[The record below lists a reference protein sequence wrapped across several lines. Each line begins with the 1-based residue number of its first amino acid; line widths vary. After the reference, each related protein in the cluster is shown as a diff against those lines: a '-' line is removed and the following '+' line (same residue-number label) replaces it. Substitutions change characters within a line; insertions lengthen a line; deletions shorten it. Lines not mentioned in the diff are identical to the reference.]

1 MTLINFIKYFF
12 FLFVFIWIESNLLR
26 LFAIFDAT
34 PDLVLILVLVVS
46 FRENRILAI
55 IFAFAAGLLQD
66 VFITDYW
73 GLSALTKLI
82 VAMIGSGFQRAD
94 QHYSLSYFASVF
106 GALIFLNE
114 LLYQIFLSIGSQ
126 VSFGKTFVHV
136 IIPCASYTFIVSLL
150 MYFLFHHK
158 LWKSRVGKSF

>member
-1 MTLINFIKYFF
+1 
-12 FLFVFIWIESNLLR
+12 

-46 FRENRILAI
+46 FRENRTLVL
-55 IFAFAAGLLQD
+55 IFAFLGGLLQD
-66 VFITDYW
+66 VFVTDYW

-82 VAMIGSGFQRAD
+82 VAMIGTGFQRAD
-94 QHYSLSYFASVF
+94 QHYPLSYFASVF
-106 GALIFLNE
+106 GVLIFLHE
-114 LLYQIFLSIGSQ
+114 FLYQIFLSIGSQ
-126 VSFGKTFVHV
+126 VPFGKTFIQV
-136 IIPCASYTFIVSLL
+136 IIPCVFYTFIVSLL